1 MEDHRIKALKSMYKA
16 QIMWAGSELKN
27 YIDNPVA
34 VGEHTMLET
43 MDELVGKIAEA
54 EDKLVVL
61 ETSLLESAFNE

>member
-1 MEDHRIKALKSMYKA
+1 MEDHKLKALKSMYKA
-16 QIMWAGSELKN
+16 QIIWANSELKT
-27 YIDNPVA
+27 YLENPVA

-61 ETSLLESAFNE
+61 ETFFNE

>member
-1 MEDHRIKALKSMYKA
+1 MEDHKIKALKSMYKA
-16 QIMWAGSELKN
+16 QIIWATSEFKN
-27 YIDNPVA
+27 YLENPAA

-61 ETSLLESAFNE
+61 ETSFVETALKD

>member
-1 MEDHRIKALKSMYKA
+1 MEDHKLKALKSMYKA
-16 QIMWAGSELKN
+16 QIIWANSELKN
-27 YIDNPVA
+27 YLENPAA

-61 ETSLLESAFNE
+61 ETSFNE

>member
-1 MEDHRIKALKSMYKA
+1 MEDYKIKALKGMYKA

-27 YIDNPVA
+27 YLEHPVA
-34 VGEHTMLET
+34 VGEHTMLDT

-61 ETSLLESAFNE
+61 ETFFNE

>member
-1 MEDHRIKALKSMYKA
+1 MEDHRLKALKSMYKA
-16 QIMWAGSELKN
+16 KIMWAGSELKN
-27 YIDNPVA
+27 YLENPVA

-61 ETSLLESAFNE
+61 ETSFLETAFNE

>member
-1 MEDHRIKALKSMYKA
+1 MEDHKIKALKSMYKA
-16 QIMWAGSELKN
+16 QIIWATSELKN
-27 YIDNPVA
+27 YLENPAA

-61 ETSLLESAFNE
+61 ETSFVETALKD

>member
-27 YIDNPVA
+27 YLDNPVA

-43 MDELVGKIAEA
+43 MDELIGKIAES
-54 EDKLVVL
+54 EDKLIVL
-61 ETSLLESAFNE
+61 ETHFSE

>member
-27 YIDNPVA
+27 YLDNPVA

-43 MDELVGKIAEA
+43 MDELVGKIAES
-54 EDKLVVL
+54 EDKLIVL
-61 ETSLLESAFNE
+61 EPHFSE

>member
-1 MEDHRIKALKSMYKA
+1 MEDHKIKALKSMYKA
-16 QIMWAGSELKN
+16 QIIWAASELKN
-27 YIDNPVA
+27 YLENPVA

-61 ETSLLESAFNE
+61 ETSFVETALKD

>member
-1 MEDHRIKALKSMYKA
+1 MEDHKIKALKSMYKA
-16 QIMWAGSELKN
+16 QIIWAASELKN
-27 YIDNPVA
+27 YLENPAA

-61 ETSLLESAFNE
+61 ETSFVETALKD

>member
-1 MEDHRIKALKSMYKA
+1 MEDHKLKALKSMYKA
-16 QIMWAGSELKN
+16 QIIWAGSELKN
-27 YIDNPVA
+27 YLENPAA

-61 ETSLLESAFNE
+61 ETSFVETALKD

>member
-1 MEDHRIKALKSMYKA
+1 MEDHKIKALKSMYKS
-16 QIMWAGSELKN
+16 QIMWAGAELKN
-27 YIDNPVA
+27 YLENPAA

-61 ETSLLESAFNE
+61 ETFFND

>member
-1 MEDHRIKALKSMYKA
+1 MEDHKLKALKSMYKA

-27 YIDNPVA
+27 YLDNPAA

-43 MDELVGKIAEA
+43 MDELVGIAEA

-61 ETSLLESAFNE
+61 ETSFLETAFNE